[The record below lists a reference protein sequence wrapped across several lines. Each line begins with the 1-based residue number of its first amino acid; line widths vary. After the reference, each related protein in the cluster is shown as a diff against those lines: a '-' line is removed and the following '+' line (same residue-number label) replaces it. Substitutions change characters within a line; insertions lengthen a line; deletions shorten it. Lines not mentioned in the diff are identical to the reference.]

1 MIVFF
6 GVGNNENK
14 YFKTKHNA
22 GRVLLENLAELDG
35 LAFQKAQ
42 KYSYCKTKWGNQDVY
57 FVFSNGYMNLSGE
70 ALNGFLKYF
79 KLELSGLDDF
89 LVVLQD
95 DSDQIE
101 GNNKFVL
108 GGGSAGHRG
117 IDSINKHLLSFKLHI
132 SRLWRL
138 KVGIRPHLNTLKSE
152 TFVLNS
158 LSDLD
163 NQNINL
169 LTRLIYSNKT
179 HFESLSFEKIQML
192 INTKSNY

>member
-1 MIVFF
+1 MLVFY
-6 GVGNNENK
+6 GLGNNESK

-22 GRVLLENLAELDG
+22 GRVLLENLAEIDG
-35 LAFQKAQ
+35 LTFQKAQ
-42 KYSYCKTKWGNQDVY
+42 KYSYCKTRWGSQDVY
-57 FVFSNGYMNLSGE
+57 FVFSSGYMNLSGE
-70 ALNGFLKYF
+70 ALSAFLKYF
-79 KLELSGLDDF
+79 KLELSDPSDF

-101 GNNKFVL
+101 GNNKFML

-117 IDSINKHLLSFKLHI
+117 IDSIYKFMLGFKLDI

-138 KVGIRPHLNTLKSE
+138 KIGIRPALNTLKSE

-163 NQNINL
+163 NQNL
-169 LTRLIYSNKT
+169 QALTKLIGSNKK
-179 HFESLSFEKIQML
+179 HFETLSFEKIQMS
-192 INTKSNY
+192 INTKPNY